1 MTKLLE
7 QAFDRATKLT
17 DDEQDALASVILEE
31 LADER
36 RWAKAFEG
44 SRTALDRLAKEAIED
59 LEQGR
64 TTPLD
69 PDKV

>member
-17 DDEQDALASVILEE
+17 DDEQDALAAVILEE

-36 RWAKAFEG
+36 HWAKAFEG
-44 SRTALDRLAKEAIED
+44 SRTALDLLAKEAMED

>member
-1 MTKLLE
+1 MTRLLK
-7 QAFDRATKLT
+7 QAFDRATKLP
-17 DDEQDALASVILEE
+17 DDEQDALAAVILEE

-36 RWAKAFEG
+36 RWAKAFER
-44 SRTALDRLAKEAIED
+44 SQAALERLAKEAIED